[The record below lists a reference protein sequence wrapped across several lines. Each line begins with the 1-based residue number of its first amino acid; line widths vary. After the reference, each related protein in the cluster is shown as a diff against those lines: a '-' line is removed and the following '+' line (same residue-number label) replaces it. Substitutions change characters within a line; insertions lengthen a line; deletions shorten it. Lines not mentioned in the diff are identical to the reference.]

1 MQDTSNT
8 ALTVMGVHKNF
19 ILPHDRKSTIKERII
34 HLNKPQY
41 ETFNALNDISFEV
54 KKGEFFGIVGR
65 NGSGK
70 STLLKLIGGIYQP
83 TRGEIRV
90 NGTLTPF
97 IELGIGF
104 NPELTGK
111 ENVFLNGAI
120 LGLSR
125 KEVKSKYHEIVQFA
139 ELEKFMDQKLKNYSS
154 GMQIRLAFSIAIQA
168 HNDILL
174 IDEVLAVGDA
184 NFQKK
189 CFSVF
194 EKIKK
199 QGKTVIFVTHDMGA
213 VEQYCD
219 RAMMIQDSKVK
230 IISSPREVSLRYEMA
245 NMSQSKQEAT
255 SSKPKP
261 LIAKINSIKLHGA
274 QLKTKTFNPREK
286 IEIEVSFTAKEIKP
300 VQLNLYFIDQQ
311 GRNIGGI
318 NTTGDLGQFNPKVG
332 ENTINCHI
340 EPGQFNGGTYRV
352 NAALYEY
359 GDNDSKKSP
368 ELYDIFDYSYGDSVP
383 TMIIKERSK
392 VYSGDFIIKSKWICG
407 KD

>member
-1 MQDTSNT
+1 MQDTSSN
-8 ALTVMGVHKNF
+8 ALTVTGVHKNF

-41 ETFNALNDISFEV
+41 ETFHALNDISFEV

-230 IISSPREVSLRYEMA
+230 IIGSPREVSLRYEMA

-255 SSKPKP
+255 SPKPKP
-261 LIAKINSIKLHGA
+261 LFAKINSIKLHGA
-274 QLKTKTFNPREK
+274 QLKTKSFNPREK

-332 ENTINCHI
+332 ENTVNCHI

-359 GDNDSKKSP
+359 GDNNSKKSP
-368 ELYDIFDYSYGDSVP
+368 ELYDIFDYSYSDSVP

-392 VYSGDFIIKSKWICG
+392 VYSGDFIIKSKWISG